1 MDPNSNIW
9 LNLIIQIILIFVNA
23 LFAATEIAVISLNKN
38 KLKKLAD
45 DGEKT
50 AKRLLKLSEQPA
62 GFLST
67 IQIGITLAGFLGS
80 AFAADNFSVY
90 LVSFFTN
97 TLHLKISESILRT
110 ISVIIITLILS
121 YFTLVFGEL
130 VPKRIA
136 MQKSYQVAKLTSG
149 IVYVLS
155 IIMKP
160 VIWLLTISTNFILK
174 IFRLKTT
181 SDEEQVTEEEIKMMV
196 DLGEENGNIEQAEKR
211 WIKNIFEFN
220 DTLVREIM
228 TPSRDVKYLHITST
242 KKEIE
247 DIIKQTGVSRLPLVK
262 NDLNDIIGI
271 INIKDYFI
279 SDEKNLE
286 KIARKPYFVP
296 ETTLADDLFRNLQKT
311 KNQFAVVVDEYGTTT
326 GIITTEDLLE
336 EIVGNIYDE
345 YDSKEVEE
353 FIKIDDLTY
362 KVSGNYSIWDLAKNL
377 EVELPSDLKDFD
389 TVGGLIFSCLEE
401 IPNDNTKIVV
411 KKFDLSFEVLK
422 MKDRR
427 IIEVLVK
434 KIINENKIE
443 QKEDDGK

>member
-242 KKEIE
+242 EKEIE